1 MYAFSGCWWR
11 FHTPLLSVV
20 AAQEEATT
28 RRGRDIDRGR
38 MMIYILLLVLYV
50 CFLFF
55 VGRCSTIISTITN
68 APHISSSILVVV
80 IIFILNNPKYYYYY
94 SSSSSSAAVVVVS
107 SSSCM
112 RLLYHITPDLFDI
125 LFVYTLTSTTGTFL
139 SRDNRKTLFQNYRIH
154 VNAVNADY
162 AKACCYYYSR
172 SVSAWKCRQYRGS
185 SQ

>member
-1 MYAFSGCWWR
+1 MCVF
-11 FHTPLLSVV
+11 
-20 AAQEEATT
+20 
-28 RRGRDIDRGR
+28 
-38 MMIYILLLVLYV
+38 
-50 CFLFF
+50 FF

-80 IIFILNNPKYYYYY
+80 IIFILNNNPKYYYY

-125 LFVYTLTSTTGTFL
+125 LFGLHPNIHYRYIFIE
-139 SRDNRKTLFQNYRIH
+139 DNRKTLFQNYRIH

-162 AKACCYYYSR
+162 AKALLLLFSQCFCLE
-172 SVSAWKCRQYRGS
+172 VSQYCGS